1 MQYDIYSSW
10 GGGDQNRPHYL
21 QRQIDPERTTH
32 KCNTT
37 TDVAPGLLCSH
48 TCVTAAQQQR
58 EGAAASCLCLSSSA
72 LCGPAPAVPAACSY
86 LGLSAAAWARS
97 RAQDSTPWHWQLLV
111 RHCGTVRSPASAA
124 LAHDSA
130 PTASLLPAL
139 LLGTWCQPHRM
150 GTVSAAP
157 AESCAC
163 GGGPVPGLV
172 CLQCS
177 LGAQAVVSMQDHGSQ
192 CPQHWCLLHVPCNV
206 V

>member
-1 MQYDIYSSW
+1 MRLYSKTARCRGIVLQYDIYSSW

-37 TDVAPGLLCSH
+37 TDVAPGLLCSR

-58 EGAAASCLCLSSSA
+58 EGTAASCLCLSTSA

-97 RAQDSTPWHWQLLV
+97 RAQDSTPWHRQLLV

-124 LAHDSA
+124 LPTTQHPQPHCCLRCCLGPGASHTGWARCPQRQLSPVPVVVVQSQGSCVSSA
-130 PTASLLPAL
+130 P
-139 LLGTWCQPHRM
+139 
-150 GTVSAAP
+150 
-157 AESCAC
+157 
-163 GGGPVPGLV
+163 
-172 CLQCS
+172 
-177 LGAQAVVSMQDHGSQ
+177 
-192 CPQHWCLLHVPCNV
+192 
-206 V
+206 